1 MTPNY
6 YHINRD
12 IEAGKEP
19 RKLVESARSRSG
31 RASWQ
36 RQNARKK
43 AAHVGRVGTPEKEA
57 RLVQGREPQNAGKDS
72 APRKE
77 RLTPSAKQASLS
89 AQESRR
95 GSCCT
100 PNVSEQKSAAALLQ
114 KAQVELNCEQ
124 EGLEK
129 HAVSQVTSLLV
140 SEARLRRRRS
150 RHEKAPPR
158 SSGCD
163 SKGLEKS
170 MPPAGCQLVR

>member
-12 IEAGKEP
+12 IEVGKEP

-43 AAHVGRVGTPEKEA
+43 AAHVGLVGTLEKEA
-57 RLVQGREPQNAGKDS
+57 RLVQGREAQNAGKDS

-77 RLTPSAKQASLS
+77 GLTPSAKQASLS
-89 AQESRR
+89 AQEPRR

-150 RHEKAPPR
+150 RHKKAPPR

-170 MPPAGCQLVR
+170 MPPADRQLVR